1 MSRQTLPAFVLT
13 LSLLAPIAAQN
24 PKQPDNQSKEDVVR
38 VTTNLVQVD
47 VAVTD
52 QDGKQVTDLS
62 PQEFEV
68 IEDGRKQPITNFSYI
83 SIDVNTSSQPSKT
96 ATAQPPAKNAPKVQP
111 ASLRPE
117 QVRRTAALVVDDL
130 GLSLE
135 SLGYVREAL
144 RKFVDEQMQPNDL
157 VAIILTSAGSGSL
170 QQFTSDKRKLYAAI
184 ERVNWHPNGRGG
196 ESPFPV
202 RNESQT
208 ASDFKMPEQVIN
220 EFEDEREANYAVGT
234 FGTLGFVVRG
244 MMDLPGRKSLV
255 LISEAFR
262 LFTIQGRNQ
271 RLIQAM
277 QRLTDQANQAS
288 TVIYTVDASGLQ
300 TLTLTA
306 SDKVAGMRYTFDP
319 QVLANGLAASQPPRT
334 TTRVDQS
341 LSAQAQRDS
350 IDAFGKLNALADAR
364 SVENI
369 ESQTVL
375 SFLAQRT
382 GGIAVRNRN
391 DLGQGLQQIM
401 NDQKGYYLIGY
412 RPEEST
418 IDPATGRRRFHRL
431 EVKVK
436 RSGLRVRSRNGFYG
450 VTDEERRARGLT
462 RDEQLAAALVSPFA
476 SDGVR
481 LRLTS
486 LFGNDQGKGSFMR
499 SLLQVDAN
507 DLTFEDE
514 PDGSRKAVLDVVA
527 VNYGESGRVVDQL
540 AQTQAVNISKD
551 AYERV
556 LRDGLMYVLDVPIK
570 QAGAYQ
576 MRIAVRDAA
585 SGRIGAASQYVEV
598 PDLKKNLL
606 TLSGI
611 ILNGTMQAKASAA
624 TGAAA
629 ASSAS
634 AQSGNGADKATDNS
648 DQQAGPAVRR
658 LGQGM
663 ILNYGYTIYNAQLD
677 GAGHPQLQTQMR
689 LFRDG
694 KGVFTGRVLPF
705 NVGQQTDVKRLSAG
719 GRILIGPDLSP
730 GQYVL
735 QVSVTDALAKDKLNV
750 ATQWIDF
757 EIVR

>member
-1 MSRQTLPAFVLT
+1 MRQQTLLAFVLIF
-13 LSLLAPIAAQN
+13 SLLVPLAGQN
-24 PKQPDNQSKEDVVR
+24 PKQQKQDTQSKEDVVR
-38 VTTNLVQVD
+38 VTTNLVQID

-52 QDGKQVTDLS
+52 KDGKQVTNLS
-62 PQEFEV
+62 PEEFEV
-68 IEDGRKQPITNFSYI
+68 FEDGRKQQITNFSYI
-83 SIDVNTSSQPSKT
+83 STDANASSQPSNT
-96 ATAQPPAKNAPKVQP
+96 VTAQPPAKNVPKVQP
-111 ASLRPE
+111 AHLRPE
-117 QVRRTAALVVDDL
+117 QVRRTVALVVDDL

-135 SLGYVREAL
+135 SIGYVRDAL

-184 ERVNWHPNGRGG
+184 ERVHWYPNGRGG
-196 ESPFPV
+196 ENPFSV

-208 ASDFKMPEQVIN
+208 AADFQMTQQVIN

-244 MMDLPGRKSLV
+244 MTELPGRKSLV

-262 LFTIQGRNQ
+262 LFTAQGRNQ

-306 SDKVAGMRYTFDP
+306 SDKVAGLRFTFDP
-319 QVLANGLAASQPPRT
+319 QALANGLASSQPPRVT
-334 TTRVDQS
+334 ARVDQS

-375 SFLAQRT
+375 SFLAQQT
-382 GGIAVRNRN
+382 GGIALRNRN

-401 NDQKGYYLIGY
+401 SDQKGYYLIGY

-418 IDPATGRRRFHRL
+418 IDPATGRRRFHHL

-450 VTDEERRARGLT
+450 VTDEERRARELT

-486 LFGNDQGKGSFMR
+486 LFGNNQEKGSFMR
-499 SLLQVDAN
+499 SLLQVEAG
-507 DLTFEDE
+507 DLTFTDE
-514 PDGSRKAVLDVVA
+514 PDGSHKTILEVVA
-527 VNYGESGRVVDQL
+527 VNYGESGRVIDQL
-540 AQTQAVNISKD
+540 TQTQAVNIAQD
-551 AYERV
+551 AYGRV
-556 LRDGLMYVLDVPIK
+556 LRDGLIYVLDVPIK

-585 SGRIGAASQYVEV
+585 SGRIGAASQYVEA

-611 ILNGTMQAKASAA
+611 ILNGTSQAKSSAA
-624 TGAAA
+624 T
-629 ASSAS
+629 S
-634 AQSGNGADKATDNS
+634 ADKGTD
-648 DQQAGPAVRR
+648 DPGQQAGPAVRR
-658 LGQGM
+658 LRQGL

-677 GAGHPQLQTQMR
+677 GTGHPQLQTQMR

-694 KGVFTGRVLPF
+694 QEVFTGRVLPF
-705 NVGQQTDVKRLSAG
+705 NVGQQTDMKRLSAG

-735 QVSVTDALAKDKLNV
+735 QVAVTDALAKDKLSV
-750 ATQWIDF
+750 ATQWTDF
-757 EIVR
+757 EIVK

>member
-1 MSRQTLPAFVLT
+1 MFAFVENVMNRRILLAFVL
-13 LSLLAPIAAQN
+13 LFSLLMPIAGQN
-24 PKQPDNQSKEDVVR
+24 PTQQKQPNQAQEDVVR

-52 QDGKQVTDLS
+52 KDGRQVTNLT
-62 PQEFEV
+62 PEEFEV
-68 IEDGRKQPITNFSYI
+68 LEDGRKQQITNFSYI
-83 SIDVNTSSQPSKT
+83 STDINASSQPSAT

-117 QVRRTAALVVDDL
+117 QVRRTVALVVDDL
-130 GLSLE
+130 GLSFE
-135 SLGYVREAL
+135 SIGYVRDAL

-157 VAIILTSAGSGSL
+157 VAIIRTSAGSGAL
-170 QQFTSDKRKLYAAI
+170 QQFSSDKRKLYAAI
-184 ERVNWHPNGRGG
+184 ERVKWYPNGRGG
-196 ESPFPV
+196 ENPFPV

-208 ASDFKMPEQVIN
+208 AADFQMTQQVIN

-234 FGTLGFVVRG
+234 FGSLGFVVRG
-244 MMDLPGRKSLV
+244 MSELPGRKSLV

-262 LFTIQGRNQ
+262 LFTAQGRNQ

-306 SDKVAGMRYTFDP
+306 SDKVAGLKFTFDP
-319 QVLANGLAASQPPRT
+319 QVLANGLASSQPPRV

-350 IDAFGKLNALADAR
+350 IEAFRKLNELADSRRA
-364 SVENI
+364 ENI

-375 SFLAQRT
+375 SFLAQQT
-382 GGIAVRNRN
+382 GGIALRNRN

-401 NDQKGYYLIGY
+401 NDQKGYYLIGF

-418 IDPATGRRRFHRL
+418 IDPKTGRRRSLRL

-450 VTDEERRARGLT
+450 VTDEERRPRGAT
-462 RDEQLAAALVSPFA
+462 RDEQLAAALLSPFA

-486 LFGNDQGKGSFMR
+486 LFGNNQEKGSFMR
-499 SLLQVDAN
+499 SLLQVEAN
-507 DLTFEDE
+507 DLTLTDE
-514 PDGSRKAVLDVVA
+514 PDGSRKAILDVVA
-527 VNYGESGRVVDQL
+527 VNYGESGRVIDQL
-540 AQTQAVNISKD
+540 AQTQTVNIAKE
-551 AYERV
+551 AQERV
-556 LRDGLMYVLDVPIK
+556 LKDGLIYVLDVPIK

-598 PDLKKNLL
+598 PNLSKNQF

-611 ILNGTMQAKASAA
+611 ILNGTVPAKSSAA
-624 TGAAA
+624 
-629 ASSAS
+629 S
-634 AQSGNGADKATDNS
+634 GADKAAEDAG
-648 DQQAGPAVRR
+648 QQAGPAVRR

-677 GAGHPQLQTQMR
+677 GAGQPQVQTQMR

-694 KGVFTGRVLPF
+694 VEVFKGRVLPF
-705 NVGQQTDVKRLSAG
+705 NVGQQTDLKRLSAG
-719 GRILIGPDLSP
+719 GRILIGPDLLP

-735 QVSVTDALAKDKLNV
+735 QVLVTDALAKDKLNV

-757 EIVR
+757 EIVK

>member
-1 MSRQTLPAFVLT
+1 MNRRILLAFVL
-13 LSLLAPIAAQN
+13 LFSLLMPIAGQN
-24 PKQPDNQSKEDVVR
+24 PTQQKQPSQPQEDVVR

-52 QDGKQVTDLS
+52 KDGRQVTNLT
-62 PQEFEV
+62 PEEFEV
-68 IEDGRKQPITNFSYI
+68 LEDGRKQQITNFSYI
-83 SIDVNTSSQPSKT
+83 STDVNASSQPPDT
-96 ATAQPPAKNAPKVQP
+96 VTAQPATKNAPKVQP

-117 QVRRTAALVVDDL
+117 QVRRTVALVVDDL
-130 GLSLE
+130 GLSFE
-135 SLGYVREAL
+135 SISYVRDAL

-157 VAIILTSAGSGSL
+157 VAIIRTSAGSGAL
-170 QQFTSDKRKLYAAI
+170 QQFSSDKRKLYAAI
-184 ERVNWHPNGRGG
+184 ERVKWYPNGRGG
-196 ESPFPV
+196 ENPFPV

-208 ASDFKMPEQVIN
+208 AADFQMTQQVIN

-234 FGTLGFVVRG
+234 FGSLGFVVRG
-244 MMDLPGRKSLV
+244 MSELPGRKSLV

-262 LFTIQGRNQ
+262 LFTAQGRNQ

-306 SDKVAGMRYTFDP
+306 SDKVAGLKFTFDP
-319 QVLANGLAASQPPRT
+319 QVLANGLASSQPPRV

-350 IDAFGKLNALADAR
+350 IEAFRKLNELADSQR
-364 SVENI
+364 VQNI

-375 SFLAQRT
+375 SFLAQQT
-382 GGIAVRNRN
+382 GGIALRNRN

-401 NDQKGYYLIGY
+401 NDQKGYYLIGF

-418 IDPATGRRRFHRL
+418 IDPKTGRRRSLRL
-431 EVKVK
+431 EVKVR

-450 VTDEERRARGLT
+450 VTDEERRPRGGT
-462 RDEQLAAALVSPFA
+462 RDEQLAAALLSPFA

-486 LFGNDQGKGSFMR
+486 LFSNNQEKGSFMR
-499 SLLQVDAN
+499 SLLQVEAN
-507 DLTFEDE
+507 DLTLTDE
-514 PDGSRKAVLDVVA
+514 PDGSRKAILDVVA
-527 VNYGESGRVVDQL
+527 VNYGESGRVIDQL
-540 AQTQAVNISKD
+540 AQTQSVNIAKE
-551 AYERV
+551 AHERV
-556 LRDGLMYVLDVPIK
+556 LKDGLIYILDVPIK

-598 PDLKKNLL
+598 PNLSKNLF

-611 ILNGTMQAKASAA
+611 ILNGTVQAKSSAA
-624 TGAAA
+624 TA
-629 ASSAS
+629 
-634 AQSGNGADKATDNS
+634 GADKTTDEAG
-648 DQQAGPAVRR
+648 QQAGPAVRR

-677 GAGHPQLQTQMR
+677 GAGQPQIQTQMR

-694 KGVFTGRVLPF
+694 VEVFKGRVLPF
-705 NVGQQTDVKRLSAG
+705 NVGQQTDLKRLSAG
-719 GRILIGPDLSP
+719 GRILIGPDLLP

-735 QVSVTDALAKDKLNV
+735 QVMVTDALAKDKLNV

-757 EIVR
+757 EIVK

>member
-1 MSRQTLPAFVLT
+1 MEIVMSRQTLLAFVLT
-13 LSLLAPIAAQN
+13 LSLLAPVAGQN
-24 PKQPDNQSKEDVVR
+24 PKQPDNQTKEDVVR

-52 QDGKQVTDLS
+52 QDGKQVTDLN

-68 IEDGRKQPITNFSYI
+68 IEDGRKQAITNFSYI
-83 SIDVNTSSQPSKT
+83 STDINASSQPSN
-96 ATAQPPAKNAPKVQP
+96 TAQPPSKNAPKVQP

-262 LFTIQGRNQ
+262 LFTVQGRNQ
-271 RLIQAM
+271 RLIEAM

-334 TTRVDQS
+334 TARVDQS

-418 IDPATGRRRFHRL
+418 IDPSTGRRRFHHL

-450 VTDEERRARGLT
+450 VTDEERRVRGLT
-462 RDEQLAAALVSPFA
+462 RDEQLATALVSPFA

-486 LFGNDQGKGSFMR
+486 LFGNDQEKGSFMR
-499 SLLQVDAN
+499 SLLQVEAN

-527 VNYGESGRVVDQL
+527 VNYGESGRVVNQL
-540 AQTQAVNISKD
+540 AQTQAVSISKD

-556 LRDGLMYVLDVPIK
+556 LKDGLMYVLDVPIK

-576 MRIAVRDAA
+576 MRIAVRDTA
-585 SGRIGAASQYVEV
+585 SGRIGAAGQYVEV

-611 ILNGTMQAKASAA
+611 ILNGTTQSKGNAA
-624 TGAAA
+624 TGA
-629 ASSAS
+629 
-634 AQSGNGADKATDNS
+634 DKTTDNS

-663 ILNYGYTIYNAQLD
+663 ILNYGYTIYNVQLD

-705 NVGQQTDVKRLSAG
+705 SVGQQTDMKRLSAG

-735 QVSVTDALAKDKLNV
+735 QVAVTDALAKDKFNV

-757 EIVR
+757 EIVK

>member
-1 MSRQTLPAFVLT
+1 MNRQALLAFVLIFT
-13 LSLLAPIAAQN
+13 LLTPIAGQN
-24 PKQPDNQSKEDVVR
+24 RNQQKQPNQAQEDVVR

-52 QDGKQVTDLS
+52 KDGKQVTDLS
-62 PQEFEV
+62 PEEFEV
-68 IEDGRKQPITNFSYI
+68 FEDGRKQQITNFSYI
-83 SIDVNTSSQPSKT
+83 STQLNASSQPSET
-96 ATAQPPAKNAPKVQP
+96 ATRPQPPSKNAPKVQP
-111 ASLRPE
+111 ANLRPE
-117 QVRRTAALVVDDL
+117 QVRRTVALVVDDL
-130 GLSLE
+130 GLSFE
-135 SLGYVREAL
+135 SISYVRDAL
-144 RKFVDEQMQPNDL
+144 RKFVDEQMQPDDL

-184 ERVNWHPNGRGG
+184 ERVRWYPNGRGG
-196 ESPFPV
+196 ENPFPV

-208 ASDFKMPEQVIN
+208 AADFQMTQQVLN

-234 FGTLGFVVRG
+234 FGSLGFVVRG
-244 MMDLPGRKSLV
+244 MSELPGRKSLV

-262 LFTIQGRNQ
+262 LFTVQGRNQ

-277 QRLTDQANQAS
+277 QHLTDQANQAS

-306 SDKVAGMRYTFDP
+306 SDKVAGQKFTFDP
-319 QVLANGLAASQPPRT
+319 QVLANGLASSQPPRV

-364 SVENI
+364 RVENI

-375 SFLAQRT
+375 SFLAQQT
-382 GGIAVRNRN
+382 GGIALRNRN

-418 IDPATGRRRFHRL
+418 IDPKTNRRRSHRL

-436 RSGLRVRSRNGFYG
+436 RSGLHVRSRNGFYG
-450 VTDEERRARGLT
+450 VTDEERRPRELT
-462 RDEQLAAALVSPFA
+462 RDEQIAAALLSPFA

-486 LFGNDQGKGSFMR
+486 LFGNDEAKGSFMR

-507 DLTFEDE
+507 DLTITNE
-514 PDGSRKAVLDVVA
+514 PDGSRKVVLDVVA
-527 VNYGESGRVVDQL
+527 INYGESGRVIDQL
-540 AQTQAVNISKD
+540 AQTQSVNIAKD

-556 LRDGLMYVLDVPIK
+556 QKDGLIYVLDVPVK

-598 PDLKKNLL
+598 PNLGKNQLM
-606 TLSGI
+606 LSGI
-611 ILNGTMQAKASAA
+611 ILNGTLPAKSN
-624 TGAAA
+624 GAAGVGKTTEDA
-629 ASSAS
+629 GS
-634 AQSGNGADKATDNS
+634 
-648 DQQAGPAVRR
+648 QAGPAVRR

-663 ILNYGYTIYNAQLD
+663 ILNYGYTVYNAQLD
-677 GAGHPQLQTQMR
+677 GAGHPQIQTQMR

-694 KGVFTGRVLPF
+694 VEVFKGRVLPF
-705 NVGQQTDVKRLSAG
+705 NVGQQTDMKRLSAG
-719 GRILIGPDLSP
+719 GRILIGPDLKP

-735 QVSVTDALAKDKLNV
+735 QVMVTDALSKDKLNA

-757 EIVR
+757 EIVK